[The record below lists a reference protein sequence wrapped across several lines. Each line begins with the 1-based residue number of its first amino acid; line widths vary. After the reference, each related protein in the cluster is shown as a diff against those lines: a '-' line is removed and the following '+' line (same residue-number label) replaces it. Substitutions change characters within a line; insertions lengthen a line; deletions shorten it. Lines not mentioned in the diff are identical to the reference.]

1 MTLTEQILYIGE
13 KKIDAFKAT
22 VRSIIHSKERF
33 TNSSTKPGI
42 KYFRRDLLKPIHN
55 THSNANSLK
64 CNSQNIT
71 YGNTFLLFR
80 SGNRSDLTIVH

>member
-1 MTLTEQILYIGE
+1 MTSTEQILYIGE

-42 KYFRRDLLKPIHN
+42 KKYFRRELLKPIHN
-55 THSNANSLK
+55 THSNPN
-64 CNSQNIT
+64 
-71 YGNTFLLFR
+71 
-80 SGNRSDLTIVH
+80 